1 MSILNDLSK
10 DMVIFISGT
19 PCTGK
24 TTVASELNDYLSN
37 NGFNSKFIKINDFAL
52 ENNLVLGEDPD
63 KFYKVIDI
71 DKLNDCLN
79 KEIKTFLGNRNQND
93 DIIIKQNDDI
103 NINQSNDI
111 NIDINQNNM
120 NINQNKISILIV
132 EGHLSHLCEGA
143 DKMIVLR
150 LNPSI
155 LRGRLE
161 ERNYTESKIQENLE
175 AEALAVCSAE
185 AYDIYG
191 EKTNEIDVSDKSIE
205 EIRDLILSIVSD
217 NSVCPIGSID
227 FMEWFLN

>member
-10 DMVIFISGT
+10 DTVIFISGT

-24 TTVASELNDYLSN
+24 TTVATRLNDYLSQS
-37 NGFNSKFIKINDFAL
+37 GFDSKLIKINDFAI
-52 ENNLVLGEDPD
+52 ENDLVLGEDPD

-71 DKLNDCLN
+71 DGLNESLN
-79 KEIKTFLGNRNQND
+79 EE
-93 DIIIKQNDDI
+93 
-103 NINQSNDI
+103 INQSSKGI
-111 NIDINQNNM
+111 I
-120 NINQNKISILIV
+120 IV

-155 LRGRLE
+155 LKGRLE

-185 AYDIYG
+185 AYEIYG
-191 EKTNEIDVSDKSIE
+191 EKTNEIDASNLSIE
-205 EIRDLILSIVSD
+205 EIRDLIIAIASD
-217 NSVCPIGSID
+217 NLECPVGSID
-227 FMEWFLN
+227 FMDWLLE

>member
-10 DMVIFISGT
+10 DTVIFISGT

-24 TTVASELNDYLSN
+24 TTVANGLNDYLSD
-37 NGFNSKFIKINDFAL
+37 NGFNSRLIKINDFAI
-52 ENNLVLGEDPD
+52 ENDLVLGEDPD
-63 KFYKVIDI
+63 KFYKVIDV

-79 KEIKTFLGNRNQND
+79 MEINAFLSKDSDNS
-93 DIIIKQNDDI
+93 IKV
-103 NINQSNDI
+103 
-111 NIDINQNNM
+111 
-120 NINQNKISILIV
+120 LIV

-155 LRGRLE
+155 LKNRLE
-161 ERNYTESKIQENLE
+161 ERNYSESKIQENLE

-191 EKTNEIDVSDKSIE
+191 EKASEIDVTNQSIE
-205 EIRDLILSIVSD
+205 ETRDSILAIASG
-217 NSVCPIGSID
+217 NLECPVGSID
-227 FMEWFLN
+227 FMEWLLK

>member
-1 MSILNDLSK
+1 MIISLNDISE
-10 DMVIFISGT
+10 DTVIFISGT

-24 TTVASELNDYLSN
+24 TTVAIELNDYLSD
-37 NGFNSKFIKINDFAL
+37 NGFNSKLIKINDFAI
-52 ENNLVLGEDPD
+52 ENDLVLGEDPD

-79 KEIKTFLGNRNQND
+79 GEINNFLSTDNNGS
-93 DIIIKQNDDI
+93 IKV
-103 NINQSNDI
+103 
-111 NIDINQNNM
+111 
-120 NINQNKISILIV
+120 LIV

-150 LNPSI
+150 LNPDI
-155 LRGRLE
+155 LQIRLE

-191 EKTNEIDVSDKSIE
+191 EKTNEIDASDKSVDEILDLIIDIVSDKLESP
-205 EIRDLILSIVSD
+205 V
-217 NSVCPIGSID
+217 GSID
-227 FMEWFLN
+227 FMEWFLK

>member
-1 MSILNDLSK
+1 MINMSILNDLPK
-10 DMVIFISGT
+10 DAVIFISGT

-24 TTVASELNDYLSN
+24 TTVATSLNDYLSE
-37 NGFNSKFIKINDFAL
+37 NGFNSKLIKINDFAF
-52 ENNLVLGEDPD
+52 ENDLVLGEDPD

-71 DKLNDCLN
+71 DKLNECLN
-79 KEIKTFLGNRNQND
+79 EEINK
-93 DIIIKQNDDI
+93 
-103 NINQSNDI
+103 NING
-111 NIDINQNNM
+111 
-120 NINQNKISILIV
+120 ILIV

-155 LRGRLE
+155 LKERLG
-161 ERNYTESKIQENLE
+161 ERNYSDSKIQENLE

-191 EKTNEIDVSDKSIE
+191 DKVNEIDASEKSIE
-205 EIRDLILSIVSD
+205 EIRDSIIAIASD
-217 NSVCPIGSID
+217 KLECPVGSID